1 MDGKNQFKLKD
12 EYGKETVYDVL
23 FTFDNEETKKS
34 YIVYTDNSV
43 DDAGNVQV
51 YASVYYPG
59 TDSTK
64 LDPIETDKEWQ
75 VIEKILET
83 IQEEVRAQAEGN
95 SDNTTGNTTE

>member
-34 YIVYTDNSV
+34 YIVYTDNTQ
-43 DDAGNVQV
+43 DENGNIQV
-51 YASVYYPG
+51 YASVYYPK
-59 TDSTK
+59 TNSTK
-64 LDPIETDKEWQ
+64 LDPIETDKEWV

-83 IQEEVRAQAEGN
+83 IQEEVKSKTSNNKE
-95 SDNTTGNTTE
+95 SDTD

>member
-23 FTFDNEETKKS
+23 FTFDNEETNKS

-43 DDAGNVQV
+43 DEDGNIQV

-64 LDPIETDKEWQ
+64 LDPIETEKEWQ

-95 SDNTTGNTTE
+95 SDNTEGSAAA